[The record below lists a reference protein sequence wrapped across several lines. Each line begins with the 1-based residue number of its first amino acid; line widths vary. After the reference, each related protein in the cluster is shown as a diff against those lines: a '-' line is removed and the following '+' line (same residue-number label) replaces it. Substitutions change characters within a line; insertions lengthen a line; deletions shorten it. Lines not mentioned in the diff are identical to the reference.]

1 MSENTAK
8 TDLEVIFSEDEI
20 NLGSKTLKVKP
31 WTLKQLIGIWPLLT
45 ILLQTIQAS
54 AGMEGSTPVPVT
66 ELFDIL
72 SKNPQATIQVVLPH
86 LPKFFALSI
95 NDFTEEEAMELDVG
109 VATIILLK
117 ILAKNITHLKNS
129 LSLVVVEMA
138 ALTGAMT
145 QTENMTPTPS
155 LE

>member
-1 MSENTAK
+1 MTETKDRN
-8 TDLEVIFSEDEI
+8 DLEIIFSEDEV
-20 NLGSKTLKVKP
+20 NLGFKTVSVKP

-45 ILLQTIQAS
+45 VLLQTIQAS
-54 AGMEGSTPVPVT
+54 AGLEGPTSVPVS

-72 SKNPQATIQVVLPH
+72 TKNLQAVIQIVLPH
-86 LPKFFALSI
+86 LPKFFSLSI
-95 NDFTEEEAMELDVG
+95 LNLTEEEAMEIDGG
-109 VATIILLK
+109 VSTVLLLK
-117 ILAKNITHLKNS
+117 ILSKNITHLKNS

-145 QTENMTPTPS
+145 QPNMTPTPS